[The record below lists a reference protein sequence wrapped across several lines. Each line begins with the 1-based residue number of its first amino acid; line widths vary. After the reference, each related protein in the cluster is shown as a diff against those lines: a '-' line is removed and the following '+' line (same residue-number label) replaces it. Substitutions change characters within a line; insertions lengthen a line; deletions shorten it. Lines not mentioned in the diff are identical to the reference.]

1 MRGKFRWTT
10 EIVFLISGLLIIL
23 LGWIS
28 DLIGALNGGTSAAHG
43 SGDILDRIW
52 FTFFGLLFVAG
63 GVVYEQ
69 HWRLLNDAVLTERY
83 MISFLFIAD
92 GAFHLYALTDH
103 LGEAFPVAFFG
114 AFAVLQIVLGVAIP
128 HLGRNWDQLLLAIPL
143 VLIASYI
150 LTRTVAVWP
159 INTIEEVELF
169 GIVSKLTEGLT
180 AVMLIVMMR
189 DAKRSK
195 SRPAPSAGSPAETR

>member
-10 EIVFLISGLLIIL
+10 ELVFLISGLLIIL
-23 LGWIS
+23 LGWVS
-28 DLIGALNGGTSAAHG
+28 DLIGALNGGASATHG

-103 LGEAFPVAFFG
+103 LGEDFPVAFFG
-114 AFAVLQIVLGVAIP
+114 VFAVGQIALGVAIP
-128 HLGRNWDQLLLAIPL
+128 HLGARTDPYLLAIPL
-143 VLIASYI
+143 VLIASYV
-150 LTRTVAVWP
+150 LTRTVSVWP
-159 INTIEEVELF
+159 INTLEEVELF

-180 AVMLIVMMR
+180 ALMLIVMMR
-189 DAKRSK
+189 ESKRL
-195 SRPAPSAGSPAETR
+195 RAAPAAPAASAAEIR

>member
-1 MRGKFRWTT
+1 MRWKIRWTT
-10 EIVFLISGLLIIL
+10 ETVFLISGLLIIL
-23 LGWIS
+23 LGWVS
-28 DLIGALNGGTSAAHG
+28 DLIGALNGDNAVTHGT
-43 SGDILDRIW
+43 GDVLDRIW

-69 HWRLLNDAVLTERY
+69 HWRLLTDSVLTERY

-103 LGEAFPVAFFG
+103 RDELFATSFF
-114 AFAVLQIVLGVAIP
+114 AVFAVLQIGLGVAIP
-128 HLGRNWDQLLLAIPL
+128 HIDRRWDPYLLAIPL
-143 VLIASYI
+143 FLIAAYI
-150 LTRTVAVWP
+150 LTRTVSVWP

-180 AVMLIVMMR
+180 VLMLLAMMR
-189 DAKRSK
+189 QAKK
-195 SRPAPSAGSPAETR
+195 LKPAPRPSTASATETH